1 VSDLWIYDIETY
13 KNVFTIAFEHA
24 ELPTCWSFEI
34 SNYRDDTPKLLSF
47 LRNLKAHGCRLVGFN
62 NVGFDYPVLHT
73 LLRMG
78 VGDAPTLY
86 AKAMAI
92 IEGGDASRF
101 QHLVKPSDYYLPQID
116 LYKIHHFDNQAKRTS
131 LKMLEFNMRSDN
143 IVDLPFPVGS
153 TLNQEQIKVLRE
165 YNAHDVS
172 QTKKFYHKS
181 KDMIAFRDELTKKYD
196 RDFINHNDTKV
207 GKDFFAME
215 LERNGVQLYDYSPGK
230 GRVPR
235 QTIRQVINMRDAI
248 LPSITFERPEF
259 TRVLDWMKRQT
270 ITETKGALK
279 EMCLTLN
286 KKGELVIKQKDVTAT
301 IDGFTFVFG
310 TGGIHGSVSA
320 EIVNADDEYTII
332 DLDVASYY
340 PNLAITNGF
349 YPEHL
354 GASFVH
360 IYKNLFE
367 QRKQYPK
374 KSAESQML
382 KLALNGVYG
391 DSNNVYSVFYD
402 PLFTM
407 RITLNGQL
415 LLCKLAEQL
424 MKIDR
429 LKIIQINTDGITVKV
444 PCNRFSKMAVD
455 VVCKWWQDATGL
467 VLESVA
473 YKKMMV
479 RDVNN
484 YIAVRENGTT
494 KRKGAYEWQGGG
506 WYEDGYN
513 GWHQDA
519 SAPVV
524 ARVAEKV
531 LVEGAPIRETIERWP
546 DLHDFM
552 YRTKLNRPMYLEWNG
567 QQVQR
572 ITRYVVTKR
581 GHTLYK
587 MMPPLARD
595 PEKWRRAEIKAGW
608 KVQVCNDINDAHRA
622 FEGGDSIDFDH
633 YVERVEDLVM
643 RLR

>member
-1 VSDLWIYDIETY
+1 MNLWVYDCETFP
-13 KNVFTIAFEHA
+13 NVFTIAFEHA
-24 ELPTCWSFEI
+24 TEPTRWSFEI
-34 SNYRDDTPKLLSF
+34 SDHKNETPQLLAF
-47 LRNLKAHGCRLVGFN
+47 LHTLRAPGYRLVGFN
-62 NVGFDYPVLHT
+62 NVGFDYPILHT
-73 LLRMG
+73 LIKMG
-78 VGDAPTLY
+78 RGDANHLY
-86 AKAMAI
+86 LLAQAI
-92 IEGGDASRF
+92 IEADDRDRF
-101 QHLVKPSDYYLPQID
+101 KYLVKPSDYYIPQVD
-116 LYKIHHFDNQAKRTS
+116 LMKMHHFDNNAKRTS

-153 TLNQEQIKVLRE
+153 TLNPEQIKVLHA

-172 QTKKFYHKS
+172 QTKKFLHKS
-181 KDMIAFRDELTKKYD
+181 MDMLAFRDELSKKYQ
-196 RDFINHNDTKV
+196 RDFTNHNDTKI

-215 LERNGVQLYDYSPGK
+215 LERNGVSLYDYTPAT
-230 GRVPR
+230 GRTPR
-235 QTIRQVINMRDAI
+235 QTLRPRIKLADAI
-248 LPSITFERPEF
+248 LPSITFERPEL

-270 ITETKGALK
+270 ITETKGALS
-279 EMCLTLN
+279 EMHLTIN
-286 KKGELVIKQKDVTAT
+286 KKGELVEKFKEVSAT
-301 IDGFTFVFG
+301 IDGFKFVFG
-310 TGGIHGSVSA
+310 TGGIHGSVSS
-320 EIVNADDEYTII
+320 EIITADDEYTII

-354 GASFVH
+354 GASFVT

-367 QRKQYPK
+367 QRKTYPK

-391 DSNNVYSVFYD
+391 DSNNKFSVFFD

-424 MKIDR
+424 MKVPKLR
-429 LKIIQINTDGITVKV
+429 VIQINTDGITV
-444 PCNRFSKMAVD
+444 NLRRRD
-455 VVCKWWQDATGL
+455 EQHLDDVCKWWEQSTGL
-467 VLESVA
+467 ILEQVT
-473 YKKMMV
+473 YQKMCV

-484 YIAVRENGTT
+484 YLAVRENGTT
-494 KRKGAYEWQGGG
+494 KRKGAYEYQGGG

-531 LVEGAPIRETIERWP
+531 LVEGAPIRETIESWP

-567 QQVQR
+567 TNVQR
-572 ITRYVVTKR
+572 ITRYVVTKQ

-608 KVQVCNDINDAHRA
+608 KVLVCNDIQDAHRA
-622 FEGGDSIDFDH
+622 FASGDSVDYNH
-633 YVERVEDLVM
+633 YIERVEDLVM
-643 RLR
+643 RLK

>member
-1 VSDLWIYDIETY
+1 
-13 KNVFTIAFEHA
+13 
-24 ELPTCWSFEI
+24 
-34 SNYRDDTPKLLSF
+34 
-47 LRNLKAHGCRLVGFN
+47 
-62 NVGFDYPVLHT
+62 
-73 LLRMG
+73 MG

-86 AKAMAI
+86 AKAQAI
-92 IEGGDASRF
+92 IDASDRDRF
-101 QHLVKPSDYYLPQID
+101 THLVKPSDCYIPQID

-153 TLNQEQIKVLRE
+153 TLNPEQIKVLRE

-181 KDMIAFRDELTKKYD
+181 KDMIAFRDELTKKYG
-196 RDFINHNDTKV
+196 RDFTNHNDTKI

-215 LERNGVQLYDYSPGK
+215 LERNGVSLYDYTPAT
-230 GRVPR
+230 GRTPR
-235 QTIRQVINMRDAI
+235 QTLRPRIKLADAI

-259 TRVLDWMKRQT
+259 TRVLEWMKRQT
-270 ITETKGALK
+270 ITETKGALQ
-279 EMCLTLN
+279 EMHLTLDR
-286 KKGELVIKQKDVTAT
+286 KGELVVKHKEVAAT
-301 IDGFTFVFG
+301 IDGFKFVFG

-320 EIVNADDEYTII
+320 EIINADDEYTII

-340 PNLAITNGF
+340 PNLAIQNGF

-391 DSNNVYSVFYD
+391 DSNNKFSFFYD

-424 MKIDR
+424 MKLPDLR
-429 LKIIQINTDGITVKV
+429 VIQINTDGVTVKV
-444 PCNRFSKMAVD
+444 RRVHYEEGYLHD
-455 VVCKWWQDATGL
+455 VCKWWQDATGL
-467 VLESVA
+467 TLEQVT
-473 YKKMMV
+473 YQKMCV

-531 LVEGAPIRETIERWP
+531 LVEGAPIRETIEAWP

-567 QQVQR
+567 QNVQR
-572 ITRYVVTKR
+572 ITRYVVTKQ

-608 KVQVCNDINDAHRA
+608 KVQVCNDISHAHQA
-622 FEGGDSIDFDH
+622 FAGGDSIDFDH